1 MPSSGDTARAP
12 IDARSRHG
20 WSPMAYLY
28 IPAGLIGTL
37 VGFACFHRMT
47 NRQFQFA
54 VNVLF
59 VVSGVVLLV

>member
-1 MPSSGDTARAP
+1 MQTAGSAHVGFP
-12 IDARSRHG
+12 
-20 WSPMAYLY
+20 PMAYLY

-47 NRQFQFA
+47 NRQFQLA

-59 VVSGVVLLV
+59 VMSGAGLLV